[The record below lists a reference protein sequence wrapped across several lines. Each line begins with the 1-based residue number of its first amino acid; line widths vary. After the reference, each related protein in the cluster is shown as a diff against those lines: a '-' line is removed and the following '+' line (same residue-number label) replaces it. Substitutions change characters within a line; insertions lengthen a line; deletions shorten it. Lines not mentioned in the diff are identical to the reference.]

1 MPRCIIGPASPPG
14 DFAEPGARRGMMR
27 HVAGDLGVVA
37 RERLASQLLAGQAAT
52 SVLDVVDRLLAVQ
65 AQDPRGARLAVRA
78 RSAGLHAS
86 DVDRALN
93 DRELVVSWLNR
104 GTLHLVRTADYWW
117 LHELTTP
124 QLATGNAT
132 RLRQEGVD
140 ADAAERGVE
149 AVVAAL
155 SSQEPLPRAAL
166 REHVAAAGVRTEGQA
181 LVHVLVLATLR
192 GLIVR
197 GPMAGKEQ
205 AFVLV
210 HDWLGDRPA
219 IDRQAALV
227 ELARRYLRG
236 HGPAS
241 DRDLARW
248 AGVPLRDARAGMSAI
263 ASEVIERDDGLLA
276 LKAARSRAA
285 RVPPPRL
292 LGSYEPLL
300 CGWASREHVLAD
312 STQRL
317 VTDNGLFRPFALVD
331 GRAVAT
337 WSFTRDR
344 VTLTPFT
351 AVSADDEAALEA
363 DAAAVLEFLG

>member
-1 MPRCIIGPASPPG
+1 MPLRS
-14 DFAEPGARRGMMR
+14 DGMMQ
-27 HVAGDLGVVA
+27 HVAADLAVVA
-37 RERLASQLLAGQAAT
+37 GERLTAQLLAGQPARSA
-52 SVLDVVDRLLAVQ
+52 LDVVDRVLAVQ
-65 AQDPRGARLAVRA
+65 AQGPGGARLAVRS
-78 RSAGLHAS
+78 RSTGLHAS

-93 DRELVVSWLNR
+93 DGEVVVSWLNR
-104 GTLHLVRTADYWW
+104 GTLHLVQRDDYWW
-117 LHELTTP
+117 MHELTTP

-140 ADAAERGVE
+140 ADAAERGVD
-149 AVVAAL
+149 AVVTAL
-155 SSQEPLPRAAL
+155 SSYGPLPRAAL

-181 LVHVLVLATLR
+181 LVHLLVLATLR

-210 HDWLGDRPA
+210 SDWLGDRPVV
-219 IDRQAALV
+219 DRQVAWA

-248 AGVPLRDARAGMSAI
+248 AGIPLRDARAGMSAI
-263 ASEVIERDDGLLA
+263 ASEVVERDDGLVA

-317 VTDNGLFRPFALVD
+317 VPDNGLFRPFALVD

-337 WSFTRDR
+337 WSVTGDR
-344 VTLTPFT
+344 VTVTPFT
-351 AVSADDEAALEA
+351 GVSAADVAALEA
-363 DAAAVLEFLG
+363 DAAGVVEFLGS

>member
-1 MPRCIIGPASPPG
+1 MMQHVA
-14 DFAEPGARRGMMR
+14 AEPA
-27 HVAGDLGVVA
+27 VVT
-37 RERLASQLLAGQAAT
+37 RERLTAQLLAGPPAT
-52 SVLDVVDRLLAVQ
+52 SVLKVVDRLLAVQ

-78 RSAGLHAS
+78 RSIGLHAS
-86 DVDRALN
+86 DVDKALN
-93 DRELVVSWLNR
+93 DRQLVVSWLNR

-155 SSQEPLPRAAL
+155 SSYGPLPRAAL

-210 HDWLGDRPA
+210 RDWLGQRPA
-219 IDRQAALV
+219 VDRHDALSD
-227 ELARRYLRG
+227 LARRYLRG

-248 AGVPLRDARAGMSAI
+248 AGITLRDARTGMSAI
-263 ASEVIERDDGLLA
+263 ASEVVERNDGLLA
-276 LKAARSRAA
+276 LKAPRSRSPAA
-285 RVPPPRL
+285 KVPPPRL

-300 CGWASREHVLAD
+300 LGWTSREHILAAD
-312 STQRL
+312 TTRRL
-317 VTDNGLFRPFALVD
+317 VTDN
-331 GRAVAT
+331 
-337 WSFTRDR
+337 
-344 VTLTPFT
+344 
-351 AVSADDEAALEA
+351 
-363 DAAAVLEFLG
+363 

>member
-1 MPRCIIGPASPPG
+1 
-14 DFAEPGARRGMMR
+14 
-27 HVAGDLGVVA
+27 VAADVAVVA
-37 RERLASQLLAGQAAT
+37 RKRLTAQLLAGPPAT

-86 DVDRALN
+86 DVDSALS

-219 IDRQAALV
+219 VDRQVALA

-263 ASEVIERDDGLLA
+263 ASELVERDDELLV

-285 RVPPPRL
+285 EVPPPRL

-300 CGWASREHVLAD
+300 LGWTSREHVLAAD

-317 VTDNGLFRPFALVD
+317 VTDNGLFRPFALVG

-337 WSFTRDR
+337 WSLTRDR
-344 VTLTPFT
+344 MTLTPFT
-351 AVSADDEAALEA
+351 PVSAADGAALDA
-363 DAAAVLEFLG
+363 DAAAVVEFLSN

>member
-1 MPRCIIGPASPPG
+1 MPLRS
-14 DFAEPGARRGMMR
+14 DGMMQ
-27 HVAGDLGVVA
+27 HVAADLAVVA
-37 RERLASQLLAGQAAT
+37 GERLTAQLLAGQPARSA
-52 SVLDVVDRLLAVQ
+52 LDVVDRVLAVQ
-65 AQDPRGARLAVRA
+65 AQGPGGARLAVRA
-78 RSAGLHAS
+78 RSTGLHAS

-104 GTLHLVRTADYWW
+104 GTLHLVQRDDYWW
-117 LHELTTP
+117 MHELTTP
-124 QLATGNAT
+124 QLATSNAT
-132 RLRQEGVD
+132 RLRQEGVN
-140 ADAAERGVE
+140 ADAAERGVD

-155 SSQEPLPRAAL
+155 SSYGPLPRAAL

-181 LVHVLVLATLR
+181 LVHLLVLATLR

-210 HDWLGDRPA
+210 SDWLGDRPVV
-219 IDRQAALV
+219 DRQVALA

-263 ASEVIERDDGLLA
+263 ASEVVEREDELLV

-285 RVPPPRL
+285 EVPPPRL

-300 CGWASREHVLAD
+300 LGWTSREHVLAAD
-312 STQRL
+312 RTQRL
-317 VTDNGLFRPFALVD
+317 VTDNGLFRPFALVARPA
-331 GRAVAT
+331 G
-337 WSFTRDR
+337 
-344 VTLTPFT
+344 
-351 AVSADDEAALEA
+351 AASSPPP
-363 DAAAVLEFLG
+363 

>member
-1 MPRCIIGPASPPG
+1 MALLT
-14 DFAEPGARRGMMR
+14 DGMMQ
-27 HVAGDLGVVA
+27 HVAADLAVVA
-37 RERLASQLLAGQAAT
+37 GERLTAQLLAGQPARSA
-52 SVLDVVDRLLAVQ
+52 LDVVDRVLAVQ

-78 RSAGLHAS
+78 RSTGLHAS
-86 DVDRALN
+86 DVDKALN
-93 DRELVVSWLNR
+93 EGELLVSWLNR
-104 GTLHLVRTADYWW
+104 GTLHLVRADDYWW

-155 SSQEPLPRAAL
+155 SSYGPLPRAAL

-210 HDWLGDRPA
+210 RKWLGDRPVV
-219 IDRQAALV
+219 DRQVALA

-248 AGVPLRDARAGMSAI
+248 AGLPLRDARSGLSAV
-263 ASEVIERDDGLLA
+263 ASELVEREDGLVT
-276 LKAARSRAA
+276 LKAAPSRTAK
-285 RVPPPRL
+285 VPPPRL
-292 LGSYEPLL
+292 LGSFEPLL
-300 CGWASREHVLAD
+300 LGWTSR
-312 STQRL
+312 
-317 VTDNGLFRPFALVD
+317 
-331 GRAVAT
+331 
-337 WSFTRDR
+337 
-344 VTLTPFT
+344 
-351 AVSADDEAALEA
+351 
-363 DAAAVLEFLG
+363 